1 MNHTYVRSD
10 SAEVGSV
17 LRESVS
23 SFDVFFFFLF
33 YFIYLI
39 FLIFFLIRARELQW
53 VETLGVKLS
62 HEQCRRDLL

>member
-39 FLIFFLIRARELQW
+39 
-53 VETLGVKLS
+53 
-62 HEQCRRDLL
+62 